1 MIDDGNKS
9 QRHLCETSFKLTSHI
24 SSGSSAGSRS
34 CFGADTL
41 QVLESLTHG
50 ALIGNGDY
58 YARIDHKEVKIYQT
72 QLVASRTRPTL
83 ASRGARRQSGGTN
96 LNKWESPATV
106 RRPIIVEK
114 NREKNLTL

>member
-83 ASRGARRQSGGTN
+83 ASRRKETKWGNQFEQVGKSSNSKETN
-96 LNKWESPATV
+96 N
-106 RRPIIVEK
+106 RGEK
-114 NREKNLTL
+114 